1 MRNYEEA
8 WRALEIRE
16 KAIDDEHKQ
25 PNISREWRKTLEL
38 EKTKV
43 KILKKQLMKH
53 KNSDGGRDKT
63 DDKRIP
69 NPQDRSEANEQT
81 HESSNQ
87 EQAQAQARQTRQG
100 RDPLREL
107 EIHKWAERQHQRD

>member
-8 WRALEIRE
+8 WRALEIQE
-16 KAIDDEHKQ
+16 KAIDDKLKQ
-25 PNISREWRKTLEL
+25 PNITRECRENLEL

-69 NPQDRSEANEQT
+69 NSQEMSNANEQA
-81 HESSNQ
+81 HESNNQ
-87 EQAQAQARQTRQG
+87 EQAQAQARQIRQG
-100 RDPLREL
+100 RDHLREL
-107 EIHKWAERQHQRD
+107 EIQKWAERQRS